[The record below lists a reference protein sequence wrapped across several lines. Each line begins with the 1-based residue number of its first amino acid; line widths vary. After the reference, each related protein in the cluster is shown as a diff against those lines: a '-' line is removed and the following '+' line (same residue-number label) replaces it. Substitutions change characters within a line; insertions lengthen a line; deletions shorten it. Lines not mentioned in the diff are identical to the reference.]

1 MLNKELLM
9 VGASKAQKE
18 VRLTVGYSEV
28 VEAYGMRYTG
38 YSPTFDVGGINVLP
52 YWNTSF
58 LASVLEDEL
67 TRTLFVSLSA
77 PIPNFS
83 LRIKNSR
90 GSNQLTWPSGD
101 SLTAQDKSNLALRH
115 DVNTEIILTFDP
127 PRRVPRSKH
136 TRTDLGIG
144 YYVEEV
150 PWEAQDA
157 E

>member
-9 VGASKAQKE
+9 VSASKAQKE
-18 VRLTVGYSEV
+18 VRLTVEYSEV

-38 YSPTFDVGGINVLP
+38 YSPIFDVGGMNVLP

-67 TRTLFVSLSA
+67 TRTLYVSLSA

-101 SLTAQDKSNLALRH
+101 SITAYDRSNLALRH

-127 PRRVPRSKH
+127 LP
-136 TRTDLGIG
+136 DG
-144 YYVEEV
+144 YLDPNTLE
-150 PWEAQDA
+150 PI
-157 E
+157 

>member
-28 VEAYGMRYTG
+28 EEANGMRYTG
-38 YSPTFDVGGINVLP
+38 YSPIFDFGGMNVLP
-52 YWNTSF
+52 YWNTS
-58 LASVLEDEL
+58 VLVSIFEDEL

-101 SLTAQDKSNLALRH
+101 NQTARGRSNLALR
-115 DVNTEIILTFDP
+115 DVVFTEIILTFDP
-127 PRRVPRSKH
+127 PPDGYLDPN
-136 TRTDLGIG
+136 TLGPI
-144 YYVEEV
+144 
-150 PWEAQDA
+150 
-157 E
+157 

>member
-18 VRLTVGYSEV
+18 VRLTVGYSVV

-38 YSPTFDVGGINVLP
+38 YSPIFDVGGINVLP

-58 LASVLEDEL
+58 LTSVLEDEL
-67 TRTLFVSLSA
+67 TRTLYVSLSA

-83 LRIKNSR
+83 LRINSSR

-101 SLTAQDKSNLALRH
+101 SQTAQDKSNLALRH
-115 DVNTEIILTFDP
+115 DVNTEIILTFVPPPDGYLDP
-127 PRRVPRSKH
+127 NTLEP
-136 TRTDLGIG
+136 I
-144 YYVEEV
+144 
-150 PWEAQDA
+150 
-157 E
+157 